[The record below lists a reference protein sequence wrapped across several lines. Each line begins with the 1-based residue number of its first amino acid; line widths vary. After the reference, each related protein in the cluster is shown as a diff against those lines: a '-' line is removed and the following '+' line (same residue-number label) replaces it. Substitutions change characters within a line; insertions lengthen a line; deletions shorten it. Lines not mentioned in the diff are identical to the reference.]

1 MAAEWLL
8 HEGEPIADYTVLSH
22 PEQLARLE
30 ASCPPAASTAAY
42 GGDPCYD
49 RLLEALPHRERYRA
63 ALGLEP
69 GQRLIVLSSTW
80 NPGSLFGDRHDV
92 LPLLLHRLSTELPL
106 DEYRVAAI
114 LHPNIWHGHGP
125 GQIRRWLKQARNAGM
140 LPIPPLDDWRQALAA
155 ADCVIGDHGSVSYYA
170 AAIGLPVL
178 LGAFPDDDLDPR
190 SPVAEF
196 GRIADRLDVD
206 LPLRGQLDSCIRDHQ
221 PERFGELSKLVTSDP
236 GSSALLLRRLFY
248 QAIGIDEPLHPA
260 RLDGLAPPT
269 VKFSPPTS
277 ALRVLVE
284 RSGTGWRVARYPEM
298 ADPDER
304 STADHTHLAVREN
317 TDDFGSLRRADLV
330 LSYDTRTG
338 RAATD
343 WLARAARA
351 YPYAS
356 MVATCTAPGRAVAR
370 YQDGR
375 VFTLRCADC
384 RCDPAPLV
392 SALLV
397 ELELGAQRIDGL
409 IVQTGAALRT
419 VVVRQAK

>member
-1 MAAEWLL
+1 M
-8 HEGEPIADYTVLSH
+8 
-22 PEQLARLE
+22 
-30 ASCPPAASTAAY
+30 
-42 GGDPCYD
+42 
-49 RLLEALPHRERYRA
+49 
-63 ALGLEP
+63 
-69 GQRLIVLSSTW
+69 
-80 NPGSLFGDRHDV
+80 
-92 LPLLLHRLSTELPL
+92 
-106 DEYRVAAI
+106 
-114 LHPNIWHGHGP
+114 
-125 GQIRRWLKQARNAGM
+125 
-140 LPIPPLDDWRQALAA
+140 
-155 ADCVIGDHGSVSYYA
+155 
-170 AAIGLPVL
+170 
-178 LGAFPDDDLDPR
+178 
-190 SPVAEF
+190 
-196 GRIADRLDVD
+196 
-206 LPLRGQLDSCIRDHQ
+206 
-221 PERFGELSKLVTSDP
+221 
-236 GSSALLLRRLFY
+236 
-248 QAIGIDEPLHPA
+248 
-260 RLDGLAPPT
+260 
-269 VKFSPPTS
+269 
-277 ALRVLVE
+277 
-284 RSGTGWRVARYPEM
+284 GTGWRVARYPEM